1 MNKEILKRY
10 FEGKSS
16 RWERQQV
23 EAYFKGEDMQAFD
36 EYIQEEDLKAEDLSI
51 KKLDKDAFFNQLV
64 EKTKVSE
71 GEIKTTRPK
80 FPSLIRAAA
89 IFFLLCSLGI
99 TIYLLNEHYQSEA
112 LKPDFVT
119 IKNDG
124 TTLKHTFLSDG
135 TKIWLNSGAKL
146 SYDRKHFGDTSR
158 EVSISGEA
166 FFDVAHLPQKPFKV
180 HSGKLTTTVMGTAFN
195 VEAYPKEGQIRVL
208 LVRGY
213 VRVNVDN
220 QQRALLPGQILA
232 YSSKSKHIE
241 IHPIEVAG
249 KLDLFTNGKLVF
261 ESVGLAD
268 VLTRLEKVFNIK
280 ISIEEKLT
288 ANKTV
293 SGSYFR
299 NEPEETLHRI
309 LFMHGL
315 HLKKRG
321 EKDYV
326 ITN

>member
-36 EYIQEEDLKAEDLSI
+36 EYIQEEDLNAEDFSV
-51 KKLDKDAFFNQLV
+51 KKLDKDAFFSQLV

-80 FPSLIRAAA
+80 FAYLIKAAA
-89 IFFLLCSLGI
+89 IFLLLCSLGI
-99 TIYLLNEHYQSEA
+99 TIYLLHERYQSEA
-112 LKPDFVT
+112 LKPEFVT

-158 EVSISGEA
+158 EVSISGEV

-195 VEAYPKEGQIRVL
+195 VEAYQKEGQIRVL

-213 VRVNVDN
+213 VRINVDN

-241 IHPIEVAG
+241 IHPIDVAG

-268 VLTRLEKVFNIK
+268 VLTRLENVFNIK

-299 NEPEETLHRI
+299 DEPEETLRRI

>member
-23 EAYFKGEDMQAFD
+23 EAYFKGKDMQAFD
-36 EYIQEEDLKAEDLSI
+36 EYIQEEDSKTPDSSI
-51 KKLDKDAFFNQLV
+51 KTLDKDAFFSQLL
-64 EKTKVSE
+64 EKAKAPES
-71 GEIKTTRPK
+71 EIKTTKTK
-80 FPSLIRAAA
+80 FISLIRAAA

-99 TIYLLNEHYQSEA
+99 TIYLLNERYESEA
-112 LKPDFVT
+112 LKPELVT
-119 IKNDG
+119 IVNDG
-124 TTLKHTFLSDG
+124 TTLKYTFLSDG

-158 EVSISGEA
+158 EVKISGEA

-195 VEAYPKEGQIRVL
+195 VEAYPKEEHIRVL

-213 VRVNVDN
+213 VRINVGN

-232 YSSKSKHIE
+232 YSPKSKHIE
-241 IHPIEVAG
+241 IHPVDVSE

-268 VLTRLEKVFNIK
+268 VLTRLEQVFGIK
-280 ISIEEKLT
+280 ISIEKELT

-299 NEPEETLHRI
+299 GEPEETLRRI

>member
-23 EAYFKGEDMQAFD
+23 EAYFEGKDMQAFD
-36 EYIQEEDLKAEDLSI
+36 EYIQEEDLKTPDSSV
-51 KKLDKDAFFNQLV
+51 KTLDKDMFFSQLI
-64 EKTKVSE
+64 EKTKASE
-71 GEIKTTRPK
+71 GEIKTPRSK
-80 FPSLIRAAA
+80 FIPFIKVAA

-99 TIYLLNEHYQSEA
+99 TLYVINERQKAEA
-112 LKPDFVT
+112 LKPEFVT
-119 IKNDG
+119 IINDG
-124 TTLKHTFLSDG
+124 TTLKHTLLSDG
-135 TKIWLNSGAKL
+135 TKIWLNSGSKL

-158 EVSISGEA
+158 EVKISGEA

-195 VEAYPKEGQIRVL
+195 VEAYPKEGHIRVL

-213 VRVNVDN
+213 VRINVGN

-241 IHPIEVAG
+241 IHPVDVSE

-261 ESVGLAD
+261 ESVGLMD
-268 VLTRLEKVFNIK
+268 VLTRLEQVFGIK

-288 ANKTV
+288 AHKTV

-326 ITN
+326 ITK

>member
-36 EYIQEEDLKAEDLSI
+36 EYIQEEDLKAEDFSI

-64 EKTKVSE
+64 EKTKVPE
-71 GEIKTTRPK
+71 GEIKITRRK
-80 FPSLIRAAA
+80 FASWIRVAA

-241 IHPIEVAG
+241 IHPIDVAG

-261 ESVGLAD
+261 ESVGLAE

-280 ISIEEKLT
+280 ISIQEKLT

-299 NEPEETLHRI
+299 NEPEETLRRI